1 MALAISLD
9 SVVAV
14 AGGFPV
20 LAGVDLELEEGS
32 ICAVL
37 GANGAGK
44 TSLLRVLAGL
54 VPIERGSA
62 HVLGVDVVSDP
73 RRIRT
78 HVGLMAHGVG
88 LYEELIPRENLD
100 FALRAGGFDPGLADP
115 ALERVGITGRTAAT
129 PVGQLS
135 AGQQRRVV
143 LASLVARRPKLWLLD
158 EPHASLDEDA
168 RALVGSIVNEAAEA
182 GATVVATSHEPE
194 LVLPLADVVTT
205 MGGGVVTSRRNGDR
219 HRRGGSDVA

>member
-1 MALAISLD
+1 MAPAISLEE
-9 SVVAV
+9 VVAV
-14 AGGFPV
+14 LGGFPV

-62 HVLGVDVVSDP
+62 RVLGIDVVSDP
-73 RRIRT
+73 RSLRT
-78 HVGLMAHGVG
+78 QVGLMAHGVG

-100 FALRAGGFDPGLADP
+100 FSLRAGGFDPRLAEP
-115 ALERVGITGRTAAT
+115 ALERVGITGRTALT

-143 LASLVARRPKLWLLD
+143 LAYLVARRPKLWLLD

-168 RALVGSIVNEAAEA
+168 RTMVGSIMIEAAEG
-182 GATVVATSHEPE
+182 GATVVATSHEPA
-194 LVLPLADVVTT
+194 LVLPLADVVAT
-205 MGGGVVTSRRNGDR
+205 MSGGVVTERTMG
-219 HRRGGSDVA
+219 HRRSQGGSDVA